1 MRVYILRRVL
11 QLIPTLFLISIV
23 SFAII
28 QLPPGDY
35 LSTYVANLAAAGEE
49 LSDAEIAGLEAQYG
63 LNQPMYVQYF
73 KWITNFVQGD
83 MGQSFYWDRPV
94 NTLIG
99 ERLAL
104 TMIMSFLTLLFVYAV
119 AIPIGI
125 YSAVRQYSPTDYA
138 VTFLGFIG
146 LATPNFLLALVL
158 MYIGI
163 KYFGASAGGLFSE
176 EYLDAPWTL
185 AKVWDMLKHM
195 WLPVVIVGTAGT
207 AGTIR
212 IMRATTL
219 DELGRPYVE
228 TARAKGLTENKLTR
242 KYPVRVAL
250 NPILST
256 IGWQLPQI
264 VSGTVLVALVL
275 NLPTTG
281 PLLWRALMSQDMYL
295 AASFIMILSSLTLI
309 GTLLS
314 DILLAWVDPR
324 IRYGD
329 RGAR

>member
-23 SFAII
+23 SFIII

-49 LSDAEIAGLEAQYG
+49 LSEAEIAGLEAQYG

-94 NTLIG
+94 NKLIG

-104 TMIMSFLTLLFVYAV
+104 TMIMSFFTLLFVYAV

-176 EYLDAPWTL
+176 EFLDAPWSL
-185 AKVWDMLKHM
+185 ARVWDMLKHM

-212 IMRATTL
+212 VMRATTL

-228 TARAKGLTENKLTR
+228 TARAKGLREDKLTMR
-242 KYPVRVAL
+242 YPVRVAL

-329 RGAR
+329 RSST

>member
-1 MRVYILRRVL
+1 MREYILRRVL
-11 QLIPTLFLISIV
+11 QLIPTLIFISIV
-23 SFAII
+23 SFVII

-35 LSTYVANLAAAGEE
+35 LTTYVANLAAAGEV
-49 LSDAEIAGLEAQYG
+49 LSEAEIAGLEAQYG
-63 LNQPMYVQYF
+63 LNQPAYVQYF

-94 NTLIG
+94 NKLIG

-104 TMIMSFLTLLFVYAV
+104 TMVMSFLTLLFVYAM

-125 YSAVRQYSPTDYA
+125 YSAMHQYSTTDY
-138 VTFLGFIG
+138 VFTFLGFIG
-146 LATPNFLLALVL
+146 LATPNFLLALVF

-163 KYFGASAGGLFSE
+163 KFFGANAGGLFSE
-176 EYLDAPWTL
+176 EYLDASWSL
-185 AKVWDMLKHM
+185 GRIWDMLKHM

-212 IMRATTL
+212 VMRATTL

-228 TARAKGLTENKLTR
+228 TARSKGLREGELTM

-295 AASFIMILSSLTLI
+295 AASFIMILSTLTLV

-329 RGAR
+329 RGAT

>member
-1 MRVYILRRVL
+1 MRIYIIRRVL
-11 QLIPTLFLISIV
+11 QLIPTLILISIV
-23 SFAII
+23 SFLII

-35 LSTYVANLAAAGEE
+35 LTVYVANLAAAGEQ
-49 LSDAEIAGLEAQYG
+49 LSDGEIAALEAQYG
-63 LNQPMYVQYF
+63 LNQPMYMQYF
-73 KWITNFVQGD
+73 KWIRNFVQGD

-94 NTLIG
+94 NQLIG

-104 TMIMSFLTLLFVYAV
+104 TMIMSFFTLLFVYAV

-125 YSAVRQYSPTDYA
+125 YSAVRQYSPTDYF

-176 EYLDAPWTL
+176 EYLDAPWSL

-212 IMRATTL
+212 VMRATTL

-228 TARAKGLTENKLTR
+228 TARSKGLTENKLTL

-329 RGAR
+329 RSSR